1 MQSRFKRLI
10 IEEISVKPA
19 NKTATGIK
27 DIVYNQ
33 MDINTL
39 MLANSWITG
48 SFAQYNST
56 MRDDVYKWLSE
67 HPDDD
72 IANSILG
79 AYVVKQ
85 N

>member
-48 SFAQYNST
+48 SFTQYNST
-56 MRDDVYKWLSE
+56 MRDDVHKWLSE